1 MASNGRLAP
10 WLGVLSMAAMS
21 VGGWSYLFMRHPPF
35 PDGQFAWDE
44 GNPKSKVDHPF
55 NHAFETSRELAF
67 GPGKFGDPSIAGS
80 YPAAP
85 APPAVAI
92 ELPKPSVGDFAS
104 LPVSNPEPAFGIS
117 GESIRGHDREA
128 ALAEQ
133 RTPANPTE
141 ESAGMLQSET
151 SQSSAAFAMAM
162 DDTSEVLARAHEFLS
177 TDHSNFST
185 APPEITIDM
194 TSEQQ
199 LVPEADSEAPAEL
212 TPAPEAVVPDMQVT
226 SATAELAAT

>member
-151 SQSSAAFAMAM
+151 SQSRVRLPSNRRNSIRHSLQEIQTQVFPRIFWPYQRNP
-162 DDTSEVLARAHEFLS
+162 DRLLPFLRWS
-177 TDHSNFST
+177 YS
-185 APPEITIDM
+185 
-194 TSEQQ
+194 
-199 LVPEADSEAPAEL
+199 
-212 TPAPEAVVPDMQVT
+212 
-226 SATAELAAT
+226 